1 MPRWLIGLAVALG
14 LLALLV
20 AGAVSLIPSERELAL
35 RVSTALQSQ
44 LGVPVHVG
52 ALRWQLFPAR
62 VVLEN
67 IVTEQPLP
75 VEIKQLTLYPDMALL
90 WRRRLRIDHAE
101 LQGAVLAQRS
111 VSAWHPAPSTATQD
125 SSQPQSQPKSL
136 PLPLDETQPL
146 GRLQFKDVTWVSR
159 YGTRVPVDGEAD
171 FDAHW
176 RPRTASLRRPDF
188 EPATDLTLTRQGG
201 QDRWDIHINVG
212 GGTAQGEVQLQAP
225 AAGQESLRLNGTLKP
240 KNIEVSSALAAFN
253 RRAIL
258 AGKVSGDTTLSAQG
272 NSLPELVRSLHT
284 RTGFSMSQAKLLR
297 FDVNKAIRSVGK
309 DHAGSTALDS
319 VTGQLDTQ
327 NTPQGMVLEFSR
339 VHARS
344 GTLSASGQAR
354 IAERRIN
361 AEFSVDLVDGLVGVP
376 LKLSGPLDQVHVSVP
391 ASAVAGAVVGTAVLP
406 GIGTAIGAKLGA
418 ALGRLFGTEGQ
429 KSSVKPKSPAP
440 QPKR

>member
-14 LLALLV
+14 VLALLV

-35 RVSTALQSQ
+35 RVSTVLQAQ

-67 IVTEQPLP
+67 IVTEQPQP
-75 VEIKQLTLYPDMALL
+75 VEIKQLTLYPDMASL
-90 WRRRLRIDHAE
+90 WRRQLRIDHAE
-101 LQGAVLAQRS
+101 LQGAVLPQRS
-111 VSAWHPAPSTATQD
+111 LNAFHPATAAATQD
-125 SSQPQSQPKSL
+125 SSQPQPQPKSL
-136 PLPLDETQPL
+136 PLPLDDAQPL

-176 RPRTASLRRPDF
+176 RPRTASLRRSDF
-188 EPATDLTLTRQGG
+188 QPATDLTLTRQGE
-201 QDRWDIHINVG
+201 QDRWEARINVG
-212 GGTAQGEVQLQAP
+212 GGTAHGEVQLQAP
-225 AAGQESLRLNGTLKP
+225 AAGQEALKLTGTLKP
-240 KNIEVSSALAAFN
+240 QGIEVSSMMAALN
-253 RRAIL
+253 RPAIL
-258 AGKVSGDTTLSAQG
+258 AGKVSGTTTLSAQG
-272 NSLPELVRSLHT
+272 ESLPELVRSLHS
-284 RTGFSMSQAKLLR
+284 RTSFSMSQAKLLR
-297 FDVNKAIRSVGK
+297 LDVNKAIRSVGK

-339 VHARS
+339 VQARS
-344 GTLSASGQAR
+344 GVLSASGQAR

-361 AEFSVDLVDGLVGVP
+361 AEFSVDLAGGLVGVP

-429 KSSVKPKSPAP
+429 KSPINPKNPAP